1 MNKEK
6 MPYNEISKNNSE
18 EKLTDPSSSKDSYMD
33 KMKQVYLPKSQNDYH
48 PSEESIERV
57 NDLTSDKSTPIAD
70 AISRDNNN

>member
-1 MNKEK
+1 MNNEK
-6 MPYNEISKNNSE
+6 MPYNEIPKNNSE
-18 EKLTDPSSSKDSYMD
+18 QKLSDPSSSKNSYMD

-57 NDLTSDKSTPIAD
+57 NNLTSDKSTAVAD